1 MIKMILRRLIQII
14 PILLIVMTI
23 TFVFTRLIPGDPV
36 LTVLGDQATPEMVE
50 QLRGEMGLDKSIPE
64 QYAGYIL
71 DILRGDFGTSFAYGR
86 PVTELIAERLPN
98 TLRLSLTSMAIA
110 LVIGLSVGILS
121 AVKQYSIWDYGATVL
136 ALVGVSMPRFWLA
149 LMLVLLFSVNLGWLP
164 AFGMG
169 TAGAGMGD
177 MIAHMIL
184 PCICLTVAP
193 AATFTRITRSS
204 MLEIINNDS
213 IKALR
218 ARGIREQVILWKH
231 ALKNALPPIV
241 TVFGLQLATAFTGAI
256 LTETIFSWPGMGSL
270 IVGAID
276 NRDYSLIQ
284 GTVLMVA
291 IAFVFVN
298 LLTDIVYMIINPKY
312 AAESMKGGN

>member
-1 MIKMILRRLIQII
+1 MFKMILKRLLQIV
-14 PILLIVMTI
+14 PILLIVLTI
-23 TFVFTRLIPGDPV
+23 TFVLTRLIPGDPV
-36 LTVLGDQATPEMVE
+36 LTVLGEQATPEMVA
-50 QLRGEMGLDKSIPE
+50 QLREEMGVNKSILE
-64 QYAGYIL
+64 QYIRYIL
-71 DILRGDFGTSFAYGR
+71 GIIQGDFGTSFAYGQ
-86 PVTELIAERLPN
+86 PVLHLIAERLPN
-98 TLRLSLTSMAIA
+98 TLILSLTSMAFAI
-110 LVIGLSVGILS
+110 VIGLSVGILS
-121 AVKQYSIWDYGATVL
+121 AVKQYSAWDYIATVI

-149 LMLVLLFSVNLGWLP
+149 LMLVLVFSVNLGWLP

-169 TAGAGMGD
+169 SIGNGFSD
-177 MIAHMIL
+177 VILHMIM

-204 MLEIINNDS
+204 MLEVIGNDS

-218 ARGIREQVILWKH
+218 SRGLREHIILWKH

-276 NRDYSLIQ
+276 NRDYALIQ
-284 GTVLMVA
+284 GTVVLVA
-291 IAFVFVN
+291 FAFVFIN

-312 AAESMKGGN
+312 AAESVKGGN

>member
-1 MIKMILRRLIQII
+1 MAKMILKRLIEII
-14 PILLIVMTI
+14 PILLIVLTI
-23 TFVFTRLIPGDPV
+23 TFIFTRLIPGDPV

-50 QLRGEMGLDKSIPE
+50 QLRAEMGLDKSIFQ
-64 QYAGYIL
+64 QYINYIL
-71 DILRGDFGTSFAYGR
+71 QILKGDFGTSFAYGK

-98 TLRLSLTSMAIA
+98 TLQLSLVSMGLA
-110 LVIGLSVGILS
+110 LIIGLSVGILS
-121 AVKQYSIWDYGATVL
+121 AVKQYSIWDYSATVL

-149 LMLVLLFSVNLGWLP
+149 LMLVLVFSVKLGWLP

-169 TAGAGMGD
+169 TAGFVSV
-177 MIAHMIL
+177 ISHMIM

-218 ARGIREQVILWKH
+218 ARGIKERVILWKH

-291 IAFVFVN
+291 FAFVFIN

-312 AAESMKGGN
+312 AAESTKGGH